1 MNIGFIGAG
10 NLGEKA
16 IIRLSD
22 KYDVFVSDPV
32 EKDFLKDKTK
42 GYFSFEKTINFCDL
56 IFLTIKPNKLEELF
70 QNLDLD
76 TSSKVFISFIAGQ
89 SLNKMENLIG
99 KENKIA
105 RGMPTVGI
113 GTGDSSIAITAN
125 FDLAEEETT
134 KKILNELGST
144 FEIEENKFDAFTA
157 IVGAGPAYFALLAE
171 TLSEIAIKEGF
182 DKPFD
187 WINTLMLGTS
197 KIYDEKKDIGF
208 EEIMTM
214 VASKGG
220 VTEKA
225 LENMQ
230 ENGLKKIISDAIQM
244 AITKSKE
251 LGN

>member
-182 DKPFD
+182 NKPFD

-197 KIYDEKKDIGF
+197 KIYDKKKDIGF

>member
-22 KYDVFVSDPV
+22 KYDIFVSDPV

-144 FEIEENKFDAFTA
+144 FEIEENKIDAYTA

-197 KIYDEKKDIGF
+197 KIYDKKKDIGF

-230 ENGLKKIISDAIQM
+230 ENGLKEIISDAIQM

-251 LGN
+251 LGS

>member
-22 KYDVFVSDPV
+22 KYDIFVSDPV

-42 GYFSFEKTINFCDL
+42 GYFSFEKTIKFCDL

-197 KIYDEKKDIGF
+197 KIYDKKKDIGF

>member
-22 KYDVFVSDPV
+22 KYDIFVSDPV

-56 IFLTIKPNKLEELF
+56 IFLTVKPNKLEELF
-70 QNLDLD
+70 KNLDLD

-144 FEIEENKFDAFTA
+144 FEIEENKIDAYTA

-197 KIYDEKKDIGF
+197 KIYDKKKDIGF

-230 ENGLKKIISDAIQM
+230 ENGLKEIISDAIQM

-251 LGN
+251 LGS

>member
-1 MNIGFIGAG
+1 MNKKYILISAPIDFAEE
-10 NLGEKA
+10 LKKEM
-16 IIRLSD
+16 LSD
-22 KYDVFVSDPV
+22 VDIVVAYGASKS
-32 EKDFLKDKTK
+32 
-42 GYFSFEKTINFCDL
+42 
-56 IFLTIKPNKLEELF
+56 EL
-70 QNLDLD
+70 
-76 TSSKVFISFIAGQ
+76 V
-89 SLNKMENLIG
+89 
-99 KENKIA
+99 
-105 RGMPTVGI
+105 
-113 GTGDSSIAITAN
+113 
-125 FDLAEEETT
+125 
-134 KKILNELGST
+134 KILK
-144 FEIEENKFDAFTA
+144 ENKFDAFTA

-197 KIYDEKKDIGF
+197 KIYDKKKDIGF

>member
-22 KYDVFVSDPV
+22 KYDIFVSDPI

-42 GYFSFEKTINFCDL
+42 GYFSFEKTIKFCDL

-76 TSSKVFISFIAGQ
+76 TSNKVFISFVAGQ
-89 SLNKMENLIG
+89 SLNKIENLIG
-99 KENKIA
+99 KENKVA

-197 KIYDEKKDIGF
+197 KIYDKKKDIGF